1 MGVHDGHRERMRER
15 FLEYGLENFNDLNA
29 LELLLHYAIPRKDTN
44 ALAHALIDRFGSLKR
59 VLDASGEELM
69 EVPGIG
75 PGAAS
80 LIRLVPALA
89 RRYAVDETE
98 RLDCLCSAVTSGR
111 YFVARLQ
118 FEKDEKALLAC
129 LDAQKRVLSCVEL
142 ASGVVNSVSVN
153 VRKVVE
159 TAIKYRASS
168 VILAHN
174 HPGGSA
180 VPSREDQFLTEK
192 ISRALATV
200 EIRLDDHIIVA
211 NKAYLSMAQAGF
223 MNQLRI

>member
-1 MGVHDGHRERMRER
+1 MGVHDGHRGRMRER
-15 FLEYGLENFNDLNA
+15 FLEHGLENFNDLNA
-29 LELLLHYAIPRKDTN
+29 LELLLYYAIARKDTN
-44 ALAHALIDRFGSLKR
+44 ALAHALIDRFESLKG
-59 VLDASGEELM
+59 VLDASTEDLLQ
-69 EVPGIG
+69 VPGVG
-75 PGAAS
+75 PNTAA

-89 RRYAVDETE
+89 RRYAVDETD

-118 FEKDEKALLAC
+118 FEKEEKALLAC
-129 LDAQKRVLSCVEL
+129 LDAQKRVLACTEL

-180 VPSREDQFLTEK
+180 IPSREDQFLTEK

-211 NKAYLSMAQAGF
+211 QKTYLSMAQAGF
-223 MNQLRI
+223 LNRLIG